1 MHQSL
6 VSLQKEWREE
16 NIKWTGGEIGRENK
30 KMLNIKKKNHQQ
42 QKIEKET
49 NCWKNCLEG
58 KSVEVERKEE
68 IQHNMYKSE
77 TSKPSF
83 QLG

>member
-1 MHQSL
+1 
-6 VSLQKEWREE
+6 
-16 NIKWTGGEIGRENK
+16 
-30 KMLNIKKKNHQQ
+30 MLNIKKKNHQQ